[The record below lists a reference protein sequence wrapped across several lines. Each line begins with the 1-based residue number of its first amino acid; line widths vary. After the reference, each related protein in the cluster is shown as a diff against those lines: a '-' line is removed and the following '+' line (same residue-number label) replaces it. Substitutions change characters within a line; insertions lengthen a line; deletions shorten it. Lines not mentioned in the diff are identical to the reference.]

1 MKNIVLF
8 SLLFVFLNVFGE
20 QEYWVNGITGELT
33 DEKLPDNLP
42 DVGSA
47 PTHLIPSDLGFF
59 EAIQWNLEQ
68 QYRKQISQLESDL
81 AKVQAEKE
89 NLSEKVQELQ
99 SENAS
104 KCGTFIDGWF
114 YLDKIG
120 WSYTTPVI
128 YPYFYRFT
136 TNSWYYH
143 HKVDD
148 SDDVVV
154 YSYKE
159 NTWTYLYK

>member
-8 SLLFVFLNVFGE
+8 SLLFVFLNVFGK
-20 QEYWVNGITGELT
+20 QEYWVNSTTGELT

-81 AKVQAEKE
+81 AKVKSEKE

-99 SENAS
+99 SENAGKRGS
-104 KCGTFIDGWF
+104 FMGG
-114 YLDKIG
+114 G
-120 WSYTTPVI
+120 G
-128 YPYFYRFT
+128 
-136 TNSWYYH
+136 
-143 HKVDD
+143 
-148 SDDVVV
+148 
-154 YSYKE
+154 
-159 NTWTYLYK
+159 